1 MYISTEFRVGE
12 TVYFT
17 DDGNSVIRCD
27 IREVRVTQYASSQH
41 IAYLLTYGTD
51 GYEVIR
57 DESKL
62 SRRADSAFSAWDR
75 AHPAETPTPETA
87 EA

>member
-27 IREVRVTQYASSQH
+27 IREVRVTQYANSQH
-41 IAYLLTYGTD
+41 IAYLLTYGAERH
-51 GYEVIR
+51 EVVR

-62 SRRADSAFSAWDR
+62 YRRADAAFSGWDR
-75 AHPAETPTPETA
+75 DHPAAAEPEA
-87 EA
+87 VAA

>member
-17 DDGNSVIRCD
+17 DDGNSVTRAD
-27 IREVRVTQYASSQH
+27 IKEIRVTQYYHSQH
-41 IAYLLTYGTD
+41 VAYRLAYGGND
-51 GYEVIR
+51 YEVLR

-62 SRRADSAFSAWDR
+62 HRRADSAFSAWDR
-75 AHPAETPTPETA
+75 DHPQAQPEVA